1 MQEAN
6 LVFVGGESNLHTSQ
20 TRLGLINAL
29 PRLNP
34 ASRNALRQLMTRRL
48 FILNFF

>member
-1 MQEAN
+1 MTGSGVN
-6 LVFVGGESNLHTSQ
+6 SKRG
-20 TRLGLINAL
+20 LGTKNAL

>member
-1 MQEAN
+1 M
-6 LVFVGGESNLHTSQ
+6 
-20 TRLGLINAL
+20 NAL

-34 ASRNALRQLMTRRL
+34 ASRNALRQLTARRL